1 MDKSQTDYQEYLDEL
16 RKYFESVTSNKT
28 QTKKKKGQ
36 SKVHFERLKDGS
48 YVRKSDDGFNDITIK
63 PPTYLNYQKK
73 IEKLQT
79 EKKKILYKI
88 IILKENISKNYEDA
102 NDREEYD
109 KKRSELS
116 DINNNI
122 SSLQEKYEKQTNTED
137 KKKQLNNLYDEKDV
151 LEQEMREIYYKIKK
165 YPVDSSEWK
174 ELSEQYLSTKDDT
187 SLRKRFNNVV
197 EKIIN
202 IECDLKGKY
211 IGDASRIINK
221 YEDKFYLRKYSK
233 NRGFLIESEPKIKSK
248 TKKIRKGR
256 RKMDTIKGDDK
267 GDVVIKK
274 KTRKKT
280 QAGGDVLE
288 ENTALVSIL
297 KHKGSKKN
305 RRNISWEKM
314 DKGGN
319 LLNDRSGNDLE
330 SIEGIENINLDNL
343 EEINLDEIGGEED
356 LGEEA
361 NEEDLEDNNDKNDE
375 NEESFLDSINIETTN
390 NERMDGSEHTFIENN
405 IMKGSEINDDKKEED
420 INKLKE
426 VSEEVGEEG
435 GVNTEIDES
444 ENKEIKIGGNLK
456 KNSDINLIEQLNKK
470 NEEKEKNEKKE
481 LEGDSENIKTI
492 TIKM

>member
-274 KTRKKT
+274 KTRKK
-280 QAGGDVLE
+280 
-288 ENTALVSIL
+288 NTGWWRCIRRKYSI
-297 KHKGSKKN
+297 S
-305 RRNISWEKM
+305 
-314 DKGGN
+314 
-319 LLNDRSGNDLE
+319 
-330 SIEGIENINLDNL
+330 
-343 EEINLDEIGGEED
+343 
-356 LGEEA
+356 
-361 NEEDLEDNNDKNDE
+361 
-375 NEESFLDSINIETTN
+375 
-390 NERMDGSEHTFIENN
+390 
-405 IMKGSEINDDKKEED
+405 
-420 INKLKE
+420 
-426 VSEEVGEEG
+426 
-435 GVNTEIDES
+435 
-444 ENKEIKIGGNLK
+444 
-456 KNSDINLIEQLNKK
+456 
-470 NEEKEKNEKKE
+470 
-481 LEGDSENIKTI
+481 
-492 TIKM
+492 